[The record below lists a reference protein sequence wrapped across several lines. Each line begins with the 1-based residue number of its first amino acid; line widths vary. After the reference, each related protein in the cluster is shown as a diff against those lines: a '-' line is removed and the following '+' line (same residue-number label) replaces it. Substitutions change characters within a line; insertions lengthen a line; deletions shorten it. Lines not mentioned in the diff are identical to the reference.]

1 MKIQQHGVYRKLGLS
16 LALAMGLA
24 MGSAAS
30 AQTVGY
36 NIRTGDVWVDTRL
49 GEINDY
55 GHRYRDPFV
64 DEMSGYYGAPRSL
77 VVELLERRR
86 WAPADVYYACA
97 LAHSL
102 GIPCGDVV
110 REYDRHPGKGWG
122 NVAKRYGIKP
132 GSPAFHALK
141 RGTAVTYGHWGYP
154 VVVDRVVRVD
164 WSQHGPGKSKS
175 KSKGGPAAGHA
186 GHGGGKAHSD
196 HGGGGPKASGKGNGG
211 NGKGDGKG
219 GNGKG
224 KGNGNGNGK

>member
-1 MKIQQHGVYRKLGLS
+1 MMKTLKKIGLAAALAVGLS
-16 LALAMGLA
+16 IGT
-24 MGSAAS
+24 AAS

-55 GHRYRDPFV
+55 GRRYRDPFV
-64 DEMSGYYGAPRSL
+64 GEMTGYYGAPRSL
-77 VVELLERRR
+77 IVELLDRRG

-102 GIPCGDVV
+102 GIPCANVV
-110 REYDRHPGKGWG
+110 REYDRNPGQGWG

-141 RGTAVTYGHWGYP
+141 RGTVSTYGRWGYP
-154 VVVDRVVRVD
+154 VVIDRPVRVD
-164 WSQHGPGKSKS
+164 WSKHGPGKSQGKGSSPRPAVGGGHGKS
-175 KSKGGPAAGHA
+175 GHDSGDQGGKGKDKGQ
-186 GHGGGKAHSD
+186 GGGKEK
-196 HGGGGPKASGKGNGG
+196 GSGKD
-211 NGKGDGKG
+211 K

-224 KGNGNGNGK
+224 K